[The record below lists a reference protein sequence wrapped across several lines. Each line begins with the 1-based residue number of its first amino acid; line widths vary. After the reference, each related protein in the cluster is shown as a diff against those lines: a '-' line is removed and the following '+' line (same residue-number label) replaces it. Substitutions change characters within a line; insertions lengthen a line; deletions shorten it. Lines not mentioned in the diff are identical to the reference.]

1 MTKQAEDVLID
12 RQKVFTLVKQWRKID
27 VDITE
32 AANEAKDNVKYLATL
47 ERFLEPLASGDLNQI
62 LDILPGL
69 MNAVKMVHT
78 IARYFN
84 TTARM
89 TKLFMKITNQLI
101 ESCKDAINGQEAP
114 EKIWDQD
121 PGPLLELLEQTLRLN
136 ERYQELYQS
145 TKDRLLAMP
154 KGKQFDFSEAQ
165 IFGRFDLFSRR
176 AIKLIDLFSTIQQFK
191 KLQEVRHEQ
200 LRFEFRAF
208 VVCRVEIKSLEE
220 RQRRAFSNLRLTQGI
235 YSSCFFDAW
244 MCPWNFLRPLR
255 DRPASKVW
263 SRCSMD
269 SRRPSWCFE
278 SRDTTCSTTTA
289 IDSTETSST
298 STSRW
303 ATSKS
308 S

>member
-1 MTKQAEDVLID
+1 MKQVTKQAEDVLID

-47 ERFLEPLASGDLNQI
+47 ERFLEPLASGDLDQI

-114 EKIWDQD
+114 EKIWDKD

-191 KLQEVRHEQ
+191 KLQEVRHDK
-200 LRFEFRAF
+200 LW
-208 VVCRVEIKSLEE
+208 
-220 RQRRAFSNLRLTQGI
+220 LRLQ
-235 YSSCFFDAW
+235 
-244 MCPWNFLRPLR
+244 
-255 DRPASKVW
+255 
-263 SRCSMD
+263 
-269 SRRPSWCFE
+269 
-278 SRDTTCSTTTA
+278 STV
-289 IDSTETSST
+289 STLYGLLSG
-298 STSRW
+298 
-303 ATSKS
+303 
-308 S
+308 

>member
-1 MTKQAEDVLID
+1 M
-12 RQKVFTLVKQWRKID
+12 
-27 VDITE
+27 DITE

-47 ERFLEPLASGDLNQI
+47 ERFLEPLASGDLDQI

-114 EKIWDQD
+114 EKIWDKD

-191 KLQEVRHEQ
+191 KLQEV
-200 LRFEFRAF
+200 
-208 VVCRVEIKSLEE
+208 
-220 RQRRAFSNLRLTQGI
+220 
-235 YSSCFFDAW
+235 
-244 MCPWNFLRPLR
+244 LR
-255 DRPASKVW
+255 DTLYFQLQ
-263 SRCSMD
+263 
-269 SRRPSWCFE
+269 SWPIELFE
-278 SRDTTCSTTTA
+278 G
-289 IDSTETSST
+289 
-298 STSRW
+298 
-303 ATSKS
+303 
-308 S
+308 